1 MNAFRA
7 RIERG
12 EVSGYLA
19 LWGDPRRTDVYG
31 TYFDRQHP
39 PDLGLVRDGSGKI
52 APIRLLYEHGHDDAV
67 GHTIIGQINE
77 VWQDGTGIAF
87 RGSLDKDSLHYERI
101 ASELRAGDLFVSS
114 ASAEHLAVFDEDGRF
129 RTWLLSEVSL
139 VRHPAEDRMPSASI
153 RSAPDRLVQRS
164 QGMLT
169 LQELGL
175 GVDATLDEIM
185 KALVAKVGKAAA
197 AAMIAELSGN
207 GNPEAPAEE
216 GLTGTDLAEERRAP
230 VRSEQV
236 DLTAAIR
243 ALQST
248 VGDIQQRMM
257 SAPAPQAASPAPQA
271 ASRVEVGDDL
281 RYAHMSWTDMAFAHQ
296 ALRAAGKP
304 ISEGFR
310 RALGGRMADAAGQG
324 DTILADPM
332 VRSALRGQPVSRAN
346 EIMISTASGAGD
358 EWVSLAYSSVLW
370 DKVRAARIYQTLLSK
385 GMRVEE
391 IPQGAESITI
401 MGDGSDPTVYTIA
414 QQTDVD
420 AVSRPT
426 VAVKP
431 TRPGTLQRVLTPG
444 TLGASVLYS
453 YVLEEDSLIP
463 VASQLSTQMQETML
477 DHVEKLMLN
486 GDTAT
491 GASTNIN
498 LIDGTPGTGT
508 STPYYI
514 ATDGLLK
521 YPLVTATSYAR
532 DGGALDSDDYRL
544 TLKLL
549 PVAMRSN
556 KRALAF
562 VIDGDTEVATLGLF
576 DLKTRDV
583 NSQATIEAGELM
595 RIWGVDVLT
604 SGHMALANTAGKI
617 SATPGNNVKGRILL
631 VYAPYWAFA
640 FKRQIRIE
648 TARDIQAQTEI
659 LVATARLGM
668 TYRSTDGASAA
679 SYNLTV

>member
-1 MNAFRA
+1 MT
-7 RIERG
+7 
-12 EVSGYLA
+12 GYLA
-19 LWGDPRRTDVYG
+19 IWGDPHRTDVYG

-52 APIRLLYEHGHDDAV
+52 APIRLLYEHGHDESV
-67 GHTIIGQINE
+67 GHTIIGQITE

-87 RGSLDKDSLHYERI
+87 RGSLDKDNLYYERI
-101 ASELRAGDLFVSS
+101 AAELRAGDLFVSS

-129 RTWLLSEVSL
+129 QTWLLSEVSL

-197 AAMIAELSGN
+197 AAMIAELSGSST
-207 GNPEAPAEE
+207 PDASAED
-216 GLTGTDLAEERRAP
+216 GLMGTDSEERRAP
-230 VRSEQV
+230 ARSGQV

-243 ALQST
+243 ALQGT
-248 VGDIQQRMM
+248 VSDIQQRMM
-257 SAPAPQAASPAPQA
+257 SAPAPQPAPTPPAPQPA
-271 ASRVEVGDDL
+271 PRVEVGEDL

-304 ISEGFR
+304 VSEGFR

-324 DTILADPM
+324 DTILADPV

-453 YVLEEDSLIP
+453 YVLEEDALIP

-491 GASTNIN
+491 GANTNIN
-498 LIDGTPGTGT
+498 LIDSTPGTGT

-549 PVAMRSN
+549 SVAMRSN

-617 SATPGNNVKGRILL
+617 SNTGGNNTKGRILL

-668 TYRSTDGASAA
+668 TYRSTDGAAA
-679 SYNLTV
+679 VSYNLTV